1 MKLVSSWAALG
12 LAVAVPRTAMAQTTQ
27 PGAPSQEGQG
37 MEAGGLSPPSGS
49 STDQE
54 SASTE
59 QKLDDAD
66 KKDSGRGLE
75 WFYLNAEAGFEHL
88 GLQTFKTGHLVDAN
102 IVGTTQTGGL
112 VGVGLG
118 LRLVFIT
125 IGPRFRVG
133 LFSDYQVWTLDAEIG
148 LRIPLGSVE
157 PYLTLSGGYASLGA
171 FSAQNIGGPAAGD
184 VSITGYDIRAG
195 GGLDIYVTPVF
206 SIGASL
212 TGEVLG
218 LTRPGVSVSK
228 LGSGNMGTVNPQG
241 NATATANNIY
251 ALDGSSVGFGITG
264 TAVLGLHF

>member
-1 MKLVSSWAALG
+1 MKLVTSLATVG
-12 LAVAVPRTAMAQTTQ
+12 LFVAVSSVAEAQSSPYGTA
-27 PGAPSQEGQG
+27 PPAPEQGQG
-37 MEAGGLSPPSGS
+37 LQAGGLAPPSS

-54 SASTE
+54 SAQTE

-88 GLQTFKTGHLVDAN
+88 GLQTFKSGPLVDTT
-102 IVGTTQTGGL
+102 IVGSTQTGGL

-133 LFSDYQVWTLDAEIG
+133 LFNDYQLWTLDAEVG
-148 LRIPLGSVE
+148 LRIPLGSIE
-157 PYLTLSGGYASLGA
+157 PYLTLSGGYASMGA
-171 FSAQNIGGPAAGD
+171 FSAQNIGGPTAGD
-184 VSITGYDIRAG
+184 VSITGYNIRAG

-206 SIGASL
+206 SIGGSL

-218 LTRPGVSVSK
+218 LTRPGV
-228 LGSGNMGTVNPQG
+228 TA
-241 NATATANNIY
+241 ATAGNLY
-251 ALDGSSVGFGITG
+251 AASGSSVGFGLTG

>member
-1 MKLVSSWAALG
+1 MKFVTSFAALG
-12 LAVAVPRTAMAQTTQ
+12 LVVAVSSLAKAQNSQYGSQ
-27 PGAPSQEGQG
+27 PPSQGEPMQ
-37 MEAGGLSPPSGS
+37 AGGLAPPSGS

-54 SASTE
+54 SAQTE

-88 GLQTFKTGHLVDAN
+88 GLQTFKTGPLVDAT
-102 IVGTTQTGGL
+102 VVSTTQTGGL

-133 LFSDYQVWTLDAEIG
+133 MFSDYQVWTLDGEIG
-148 LRIPLGSVE
+148 LRIPLGSLE
-157 PYLTLSGGYASLGA
+157 PYLTLSGGYASMGA
-171 FSAQNIGGPAAGD
+171 FSAPNIAGPTSGD
-184 VSITGYDIRAG
+184 VSITGYNIRAG

-206 SIGASL
+206 SVGASL

-218 LTRPGVSVSK
+218 LTRPGLSI
-228 LGSGNMGTVNPQG
+228 
-241 NATATANNIY
+241 ATANNIY
-251 ALDGSSVGFGITG
+251 AANASSVGFGLTG

>member
-1 MKLVSSWAALG
+1 MKVVTSFAALG
-12 LAVAVPRTAMAQTTQ
+12 LFVAVPSVAAAQTPQ
-27 PGAPSQEGQG
+27 YGSAPPSPEQGQG
-37 MEAGGLSPPSGS
+37 MQAGGLAPPSGS

-54 SASTE
+54 SAQTE

-88 GLQTFKTGHLVDAN
+88 GLQTFKTGNLVDAK
-102 IVGTTQTGGL
+102 IVSTTQTGGL

-133 LFSDYQVWTLDAEIG
+133 MFSDYQLWTLDGEIG

-157 PYLTLSGGYASLGA
+157 PYLTLSGGYASMGA
-171 FSAQNIGGPAAGD
+171 FSAKNIGGPTSGD
-184 VSITGYDIRAG
+184 VSITGYNIRAG

-212 TGEVLG
+212 TGELLG
-218 LTRPGVSVSK
+218 LTRPGV
-228 LGSGNMGTVNPQG
+228 T
-241 NATATANNIY
+241 TATTGNLYAAN
-251 ALDGSSVGFGITG
+251 GSSVGFGLTG
-264 TAVLGLHF
+264 TAVFGLHF